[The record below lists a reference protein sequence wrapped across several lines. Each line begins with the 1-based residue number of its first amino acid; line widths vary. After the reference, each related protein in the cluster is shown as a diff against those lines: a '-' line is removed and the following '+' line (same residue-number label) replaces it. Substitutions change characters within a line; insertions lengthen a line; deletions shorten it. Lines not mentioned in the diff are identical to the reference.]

1 MDKAAILKLV
11 AEKYNTQPEA
21 SSKNI
26 LTTKF
31 CGISAIEN
39 GMVC

>member
-21 SSKNI
+21 VFKKYPDYKVLRHQRNR
-26 LTTKF
+26 KW
-31 CGISAIEN
+31 
-39 GMVC
+39 